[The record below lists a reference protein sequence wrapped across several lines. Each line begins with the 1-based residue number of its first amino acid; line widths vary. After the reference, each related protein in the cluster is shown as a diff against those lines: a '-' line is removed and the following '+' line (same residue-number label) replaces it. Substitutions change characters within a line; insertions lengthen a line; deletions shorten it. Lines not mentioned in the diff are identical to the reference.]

1 MGSRFKLLAKVLAN
15 RLKKGVSLPQ
25 NVFVEGRKILNTMLI
40 AKKVLDSVLR
50 SNETGVLCKLDIK
63 NTYDHINWNLFA
75 SW

>member
-40 AKKVLDSVLR
+40 AKKVLDSVSR
-50 SNETGVLCKLDIK
+50 SNETGVLC
-63 NTYDHINWNLFA
+63 
-75 SW
+75 